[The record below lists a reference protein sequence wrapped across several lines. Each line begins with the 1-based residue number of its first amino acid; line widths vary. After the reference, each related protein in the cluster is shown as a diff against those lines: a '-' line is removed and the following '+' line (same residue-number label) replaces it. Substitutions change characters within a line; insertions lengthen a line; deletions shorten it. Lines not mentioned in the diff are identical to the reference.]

1 MKDIL
6 EFILKNITTQPNDVR
21 IEESDDNGV
30 LHLTVTVNSEDVG
43 RVIGKEGKIIKAIRS
58 IMRVAAI
65 QKGTRVR
72 VSVVSET
79 EPVSQESPTETPT
92 PETPQQEVVLDQ
104 VETSENETPVATDT
118 PKATT
123 DRQTETQQEEDS
135 KAENS
140 LTVDVTES

>member
-72 VSVVSET
+72 ISVVSET
-79 EPVSQESPTETPT
+79 EPASQESPGETPT

-104 VETSENETPVATDT
+104 VETPENETPVATDT